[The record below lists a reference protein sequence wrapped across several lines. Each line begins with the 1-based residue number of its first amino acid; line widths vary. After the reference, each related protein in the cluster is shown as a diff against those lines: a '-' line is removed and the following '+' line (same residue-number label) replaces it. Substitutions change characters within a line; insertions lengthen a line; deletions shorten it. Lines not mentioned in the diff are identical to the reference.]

1 MAKKRDYTALTAALS
16 SLADYTPMQVPPSK
30 FQSYMAS
37 PSSPQG
43 FGFASS
49 GKQANQVG
57 QEHSFKSS
65 VLETFKWLMTP
76 GTLMQQGLM
85 NNMDVAT
92 ENIKDAF
99 QGNFEFGNLV
109 EDWKTKSLPNNLKA
123 LGGAASELLEP
134 VAQVAMVPGIEL
146 PFERGIEEKMDK
158 QQDNLFYR
166 DYSNAP
172 FDSDEGVK
180 PVQGANIVD
189 NYLGVDNKWA
199 KGIGGFA
206 LDVATDPLTFAG
218 GLGVGR
224 AVGQKLLPL
233 LKPVD
238 EKLAESAAGLT
249 SPTRSLTTEAPEAF
263 TPPPVE
269 QGFKLPETSLAD
281 SSVGSMGLSR
291 PTGSAFGGLTNP
303 LPKIDIPETPAMQ
316 GLAQGV
322 SPTAETMQ
330 PVLQGLPDVIKG
342 MTKAGFKDAS
352 ATIAKAVYHPADNL
366 VDVMSNLIKAPVGR
380 ATKAQRLGAN
390 SGNLLSKDGVN
401 PFVVN
406 NTLTDAN
413 INRANSG
420 LPIYNAVPAATGE
433 ARKVA
438 SNIAQLFQKNRLK
451 GGEVELSPMRQAQ
464 LYKDILRTKTA
475 GGNPQRA
482 LSMLKSAEDQLMRQ
496 GVKATAWSG
505 QGLRLSEV
513 LGAAG
518 VEHAPAILKAFGSAK
533 IPSVIDKEVSGLVG
547 QLTAARAA
555 QTGAITEM
563 MFNRAEPLIRKAL
576 DEASPTSFAKLRE
589 ATAQQVYNEAR
600 EIQGLTAAEASKVR
614 DLVKNYTGIEEV
626 GSWELF
632 KVVETVTPKLA
643 KALVQVARGRSMTKE
658 IEKSISLMRKAVS
671 KEVDLAVG
679 KITPQTVASR
689 VQSFTN
695 HNMTTWL
702 GRGAMFPMLR
712 SELSPIQS
720 ASKMYANWF
729 ANIAKKHTPVE
740 ITNAFR
746 MAQQMGAD
754 NAAAGLMGTAKEREL
769 ATKFLDYFENTWSSN
784 RQLFDSKS
792 GKLKDLT
799 DTAGTVA
806 FRSGAVMEDVNR
818 QLKALGTKFQ
828 FKHGGDYKDW
838 RTSWQNY
845 NPQKDLGAN
854 PLLFMYNI
862 NVAMQ
867 RVLAEYNVMDSF
879 VETFGRKAGEAGFDA
894 STHTHGFHFG
904 NRVTDDIKFPKQERD
919 QFVKLLEDYEKG
931 PWRPES
937 KVMKVMT
944 SGLRKWKSAVTIYYP
959 SHHIRNLIGD
969 SYLMWSS
976 GIDDPR
982 IFGKSL
988 KVLKSQRG
996 RYEDILKADDINDI
1010 QKFLDGDYAVKNES
1024 RQIVS
1029 NKFKSRISAD
1039 EYYGEAFKRGLLLD
1053 ADRIEDIY
1061 GENFTA
1067 FNPEKANPLGKLST
1081 VGKGI
1086 HGQASKLSEVREH
1099 YVRIAHM
1106 VGYVEKHMK
1115 ADVGHKLARTNDPLK
1130 RAELLKPLMD
1140 QAAEQIRKWHPDGT
1154 DMSYFEQKWMKNI
1167 MPFYSWQRKA
1177 VPLVIEGMFMNPGK
1191 ATVYP
1196 KAMAAIQQI
1205 TGIET
1210 AGGPYDP
1217 FPTDQ
1222 LFPDWITNSGVGP
1235 IGDAESDN
1243 AWAKWIGRLGVN
1255 AVDPTGGEYGYTMV
1269 DPGRLSLPMNSLV
1282 ADYTGDQTLKGLAGS
1297 THPLFQIAS
1306 QGVTGV
1312 TGTGAPIPKSEGGEG
1327 YGSWAASQTPF
1338 VNTAQGML
1346 GLGKDYQETREP
1358 GFNTESLINRL
1369 TAAGV
1374 TGTGKYIKS
1383 AEFQERDRKSKETKA
1398 LYDELRKQGVIK

>member
-16 SLADYTPMQVPPSK
+16 SLADYTPMQVPPTK

-43 FGFASS
+43 FGFAST

-85 NNMDVAT
+85 NNMDVAG

-109 EDWKTKSLPNNLKA
+109 DDWKTKSLPNNLKA
-123 LGGAASELLEP
+123 LGGAVSELAEP
-134 VAQVAMVPGIEL
+134 AAQVAMIPGIEL

-189 NYLGVDNKWA
+189 NYMGVDNKWA

-218 GLGVGR
+218 GLGAGR
-224 AVGQKLLPL
+224 VLTQKLVPGLF
-233 LKPVD
+233 KSVD

-249 SPTRSLTTEAPEAF
+249 TPTRSLTTEAPEAF

-269 QGFKLPETSLAD
+269 PGFKLPQTSLAD
-281 SSVGSMGLSR
+281 SSVESMGLSKA
-291 PTGSAFGGLTNP
+291 PGSAFGGLTNP
-303 LPKIDIPETPAMQ
+303 LPKIDIPQTPAMQ

-322 SPTAETMQ
+322 SPTAENMQ
-330 PVLQGLPDVIKG
+330 PVLQGLPDIIKG

-366 VDVMSNLIKAPVGR
+366 VDVMGNLIKAPVGR
-380 ATKAQRLGAN
+380 ATRAQRLGAT

-401 PFVVN
+401 PFVVS

-413 INRANSG
+413 IARASQG
-420 LPIYNAVPAATGE
+420 KPVYNAVPAATGE
-433 ARKVA
+433 VQKVA
-438 SNIAQLFQKNRLK
+438 TNVAELFSKNALK
-451 GGEVELSPMRQAQ
+451 SAELSPRSQAQ
-464 LYKDILRTKTA
+464 LYKHILNTKTA
-475 GGNPQRA
+475 KANPSLA
-482 LSMLKSAEDQLMRQ
+482 LSMLKSAEDRLISK
-496 GVKATAWSG
+496 GIKTTAWSG

-513 LGAAG
+513 IGAAG
-518 VEHAPAILKAFGSAK
+518 IEHAPAILKAFTSNK
-533 IPSVIDKEVSGLVG
+533 IPAVIDKEVSGLIG
-547 QLTAARAA
+547 QLQAARAV
-555 QTGAITEM
+555 QTGAVAEM

-576 DEASPTSFAKLRE
+576 EEASPTSFAKLRE

-600 EIQGLTAAEASKVR
+600 DIQGLTSAEASKVR

-632 KVVETVTPKLA
+632 HTVETVTPKLA
-643 KALVQVARGRSMTKE
+643 KALLQVDRGRAMTKE

-671 KEVDLAVG
+671 KEVDQAAG
-679 KITPQTVASR
+679 KITAQTLANR
-689 VQSFTN
+689 VQTFTMQ
-695 HNMTTWL
+695 NMTTWL
-702 GRGAMFPMLR
+702 GRGAMFNMLR
-712 SELSPIQS
+712 AELSPIQS
-720 ASKMYANWF
+720 AAKMYAGWF
-729 ANIAKKHTPVE
+729 SNIAKSHTPVE
-740 ITNAFR
+740 ISNAFR

-754 NAAAGLMGTAKEREL
+754 DMAAGLMGTAKEQEL
-769 ATKFLDYFENTWSSN
+769 ARKFLDYFENTWASN

-792 GKLKDLT
+792 GKIKDLT

-818 QLKALGTKFQ
+818 QLKALGSKFQ
-828 FKHGGDYKDW
+828 FRNGGDYKDW

-845 NPQKDLGAN
+845 NPQKDIGAN

-867 RVLAEYNVMDSF
+867 RVMAEYNVMDSF
-879 VETFGRKAGEAGFDA
+879 VETFGRKVGDAGYDA
-894 STHTHGFHFG
+894 TTHTHEFHFG

-959 SHHIRNLIGD
+959 SHHIRNLVGD

-982 IFGKSL
+982 IFGKSM
-988 KVLKSQRG
+988 KILKSQRS
-996 RYEDILKADDINDI
+996 RYGDILKSEDINDI

-1029 NKFKSRISAD
+1029 NKFKARISAD

-1067 FNPEKANPLGKLST
+1067 FNPQKASPLGKLST

-1086 HGQASKLSEVREH
+1086 HGQASKISEVREH

-1106 VGYVEKHMK
+1106 VGYVEKHMDSK
-1115 ADVGHKLARTNDPLK
+1115 LGHALARTNDPIK

-1140 QAAEQIRKWHPDGT
+1140 RAAEQIRKWHPDGT
-1154 DMSYFEQKWMKNI
+1154 DMSYFEQKWMRNI

-1191 ATVYP
+1191 MTAYP
-1196 KAMAAIQQI
+1196 KGMAALQQI

-1217 FPTDQ
+1217 FPQDQ

-1235 IGDAESDN
+1235 IGDAESEN

-1255 AVDPTGGEYGYTMV
+1255 AVDPTGEEYGYTMV
-1269 DPGRLSLPMNSLV
+1269 DPGRLGLPANSLI
-1282 ADYTGDQTLKGLAGS
+1282 ADYTGGETLHGLAGS
-1297 THPLFQIAS
+1297 TNPLFQIAG
-1306 QGVTGV
+1306 QGMLGV
-1312 TGTGAPIPKSEGGEG
+1312 TGTGAPISKEEGGEG
-1327 YGSWAASQTPF
+1327 YGSWATSQVPF
-1338 VNTAQGML
+1338 VNTAQSML
-1346 GLGKDYQETREP
+1346 GFGKDYQETREP
-1358 GFNTESLINRL
+1358 GFNSESLINRL
-1369 TAAGV
+1369 TAAGI

-1383 AEFQERDRKSKETKA
+1383 AEFQERNRKSQETKA
-1398 LYDELRKQGVIK
+1398 LYDELRKQGVIQ